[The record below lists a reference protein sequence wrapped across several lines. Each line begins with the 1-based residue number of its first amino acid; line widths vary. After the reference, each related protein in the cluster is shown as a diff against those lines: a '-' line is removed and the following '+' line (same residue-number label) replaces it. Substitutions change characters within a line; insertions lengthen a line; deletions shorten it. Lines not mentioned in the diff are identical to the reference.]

1 MPPSKS
7 PQLLVL
13 FRYIFDRCD
22 LLFHFKYYVANLKQ
36 RKSNSIYFSSTTI
49 VFMVILKRFPRSGYE
64 VNDSLSE
71 NLFKES
77 KKRPLDTTLLKTI
90 HALLVL
96 SDLKL

>member
-1 MPPSKS
+1 
-7 PQLLVL
+7 
-13 FRYIFDRCD
+13 
-22 LLFHFKYYVANLKQ
+22 
-36 RKSNSIYFSSTTI
+36 
-49 VFMVILKRFPRSGYE
+49 MVILKRFPRSGYE

-77 KKRPLDTTLLKTI
+77 KKRPLDTTLLKTT